1 MNKRESVMLDVF
13 FERMLVSVFVLTG
26 IVFVYVFYGSIYA
39 LVIDSRNVEVPVT
52 YSISEHVY
60 K

>member
-1 MNKRESVMLDVF
+1 MLDVF